1 MANDNVLAGMACPQ
15 CKSEESFSIS
25 VQIYGTL
32 SISDMGYDIS
42 EIKMSDLEWEDT
54 DACQCDEC
62 GFYGYVRDFIIPVQ
76 EDERLIR
83 KFDGN

>member
-32 SISDMGYDIS
+32 SISDDGYDIS
-42 EIKMSDLEWEDT
+42 ELQTSDLEWD
-54 DACQCDEC
+54 DDDSCMCDEC
-62 GFYGYVRDFIIPVQ
+62 NYYGYVRDFKV
-76 EDERLIR
+76 EVTA
-83 KFDGN
+83 